1 MYRSMDAI
9 FRSPAKPKW
18 RDVPGYEGLYKVS
31 DQGEVKSLRN
41 GCLVALIRGQYVN
54 LSKGGRME
62 KVKVSYV
69 VAREFVRNPEMR
81 PYIVHRNGDRTDHR
95 AENLEWSEHPEERVR
110 GRGAGRKSRK
120 VLCYSESGEFVGRW
134 DSLVEASE
142 AMGVA
147 RQGIM
152 RVCSGKGRRCGG
164 YIWRYE

>member
-1 MYRSMDAI
+1 MDAI
-9 FRSPAKPKW
+9 FRSPAKVKW

-31 DQGEVKSLRN
+31 DQGEVKSLRS
-41 GCLVALIRGQYVN
+41 GCAVAVIRGQYVN
-54 LSKGGRME
+54 LSREGKME
-62 KVKVSYV
+62 KVRVSYV

-81 PYIVHRNGDRTDHR
+81 PYVVHVNGDRTDHR
-95 AENLEWSEHPEERVR
+95 AENLVWSEKPEDMAR
-110 GRGAGRKSRK
+110 GRGAGRMSRK

-134 DSLVEASE
+134 DSIDEGAR

-152 RVCSGKGRRCGG
+152 RVCNGKGKRCGG

>member
-1 MYRSMDAI
+1 MYDSV
-9 FRSPAKPKW
+9 FRSPVKAKW

-41 GCLVALIRGQYVN
+41 GCAVAVIRGQYVN
-54 LSKGGRME
+54 LSREGRME

-69 VAREFVRNPEMR
+69 VARAFVRNEAMR
-81 PYIVHRNGDRTDHR
+81 PYVVHRNGDRRDHR
-95 AENLEWSEHPEERVR
+95 ASNLEWSEQPEDIAR
-110 GRGAGRKSRK
+110 GRRAGRGRRA
-120 VLCYSESGEFVGRW
+120 VVCYSESGELVSRW
-134 DSLVEASE
+134 DSIDAGAR
-142 AMGVA
+142 AMGVS

>member
-1 MYRSMDAI
+1 MYDSV
-9 FRSPAKPKW
+9 FRSPVKAKW

-41 GCLVALIRGQYVN
+41 GCAVAVIRGQYVN
-54 LSKGGRME
+54 LSKEGRME

-69 VAREFVRNPEMR
+69 VARAFVRNEAMR
-81 PYIVHRNGDRTDHR
+81 PHVVHRNGDRRDHR
-95 AENLEWSEHPEERVR
+95 AENLVWSEQPEDIAR
-110 GRGAGRKSRK
+110 GRSAGRRSRK

-134 DSLVEASE
+134 DSIEAGAK
-142 AMGVA
+142 AMGVN